1 MATSGFA
8 LVVAPKLC
16 EKYRMW
22 TWPLSPWE
30 SAKPSRESFDF
41 TGRPDEPRCHG
52 AHGRGAHPEAVKESP
67 KRPQEVATEGQGRSP
82 GSTPQV
88 AADDLCIQ
96 VLKYIPSPLYLLIV
110 IVLVG
115 SIGLRGSRHLRL
127 RRRLARILQAKRRTA
142 WPMKRGK

>member
-1 MATSGFA
+1 
-8 LVVAPKLC
+8 
-16 EKYRMW
+16 
-22 TWPLSPWE
+22 
-30 SAKPSRESFDF
+30 
-41 TGRPDEPRCHG
+41 
-52 AHGRGAHPEAVKESP
+52 VKESP
-67 KRPQEVATEGQGRSP
+67 KRPQEVATEGQGRSL

-96 VLKYIPSPLYLLIV
+96 VLKYIPSPLIGFYLLIV